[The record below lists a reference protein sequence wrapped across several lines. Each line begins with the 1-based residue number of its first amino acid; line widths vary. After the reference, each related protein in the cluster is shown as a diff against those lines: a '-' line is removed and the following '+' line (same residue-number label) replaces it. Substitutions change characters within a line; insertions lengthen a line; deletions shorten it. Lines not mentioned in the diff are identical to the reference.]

1 MATVV
6 TMATAGDDTGI
17 SVTGD
22 SEEVK
27 RAEKADLGHKQ
38 SPLSQQPSIFS
49 KILTKELPAD
59 IIYED
64 EKCIAFNDVSPVAP
78 IHYLVIPRKPISML
92 SASRDSDSEL
102 LGHLLTVARRLADK
116 YNLVEGYRVVINN
129 GKHGSQSVYHLH
141 IHVMGGRQFD
151 WPPG

>member
-64 EKCIAFNDVSPVAP
+64 EKVTI
-78 IHYLVIPRKPISML
+78 
-92 SASRDSDSEL
+92 
-102 LGHLLTVARRLADK
+102 T
-116 YNLVEGYRVVINN
+116 
-129 GKHGSQSVYHLH
+129 
-141 IHVMGGRQFD
+141 
-151 WPPG
+151 

>member
-1 MATVV
+1 MV

-27 RAEKADLGHKQ
+27 RAEKADLGRKQ

-64 EKCIAFNDVSPVAP
+64 EKVTI
-78 IHYLVIPRKPISML
+78 
-92 SASRDSDSEL
+92 
-102 LGHLLTVARRLADK
+102 T
-116 YNLVEGYRVVINN
+116 
-129 GKHGSQSVYHLH
+129 
-141 IHVMGGRQFD
+141 
-151 WPPG
+151 